1 MSILIKGME
10 MPNNCYGCDF
20 CVNSMDGEDLVTIC
34 TALQEEIIPLMFER
48 QTDCPLIEV
57 PPHGRLID
65 KEALESDISHSV
77 VFTAKSGTDPEIR
90 GANKIIQRIN
100 IAPTVIEADN
110 KEGE

>member
-1 MSILIKGME
+1 MSVIIKGME
-10 MPNNCYGCDF
+10 MPKSCLGCDF
-20 CVNSMDGEDLVTIC
+20 ATTDDDMELYCPFTGIVCLNIG
-34 TALQEEIIPLMFER
+34 R
-48 QTDCPLIEV
+48 QDECPIVEV

-100 IAPTVIEADN
+100 IAPTVIEAEEEPCT
-110 KEGE
+110 KV